1 MDLWYVY
8 MRHEAQEK
16 MNSKPTHKLLKLI
29 FESLWM
35 TKHKL
40 EKKIF
45 TYSVFKSY
53 ISYLFLFKH
62 SKTLE

>member
-16 MNSKPTHKLLKLI
+16 MNLKPTHKLLKLI

-35 TKHKL
+35 TKHEL
-40 EKKIF
+40 EKKYLHIQFSKVTFLIF
-45 TYSVFKSY
+45 S
-53 ISYLFLFKH
+53 FLNIQKH
-62 SKTLE
+62 

>member
-35 TKHKL
+35 TKLKL
-40 EKKIF
+40 EKKYLHIQFSKVTFLIF
-45 TYSVFKSY
+45 S
-53 ISYLFLFKH
+53 FLNIQKH
-62 SKTLE
+62 

>member
-40 EKKIF
+40 EKNI
-45 TYSVFKSY
+45 
-53 ISYLFLFKH
+53 
-62 SKTLE
+62 

>member
-16 MNSKPTHKLLKLI
+16 MNSKPTHKLFKLI

-40 EKKIF
+40 EKKYLHIQFSKVTFLIF
-45 TYSVFKSY
+45 S
-53 ISYLFLFKH
+53 FLNIQKH
-62 SKTLE
+62 

>member
-8 MRHEAQEK
+8 MRHGAQEK

-40 EKKIF
+40 EKKNIYIF
-45 TYSVFKSY
+45 SFQK
-53 ISYLFLFKH
+53 LHFLSFPLNIQKH
-62 SKTLE
+62 

>member
-40 EKKIF
+40 ETNIYIF
-45 TYSVFKSY
+45 SFQK
-53 ISYLFLFKH
+53 LHFLSFPF
-62 SKTLE
+62 